1 MKAFFGADEIWTK
14 DAASGENERVI
25 LAGVWITKGDDFL
38 SEEDFEHSLDELA
51 ELAKACNLEPVG
63 TVTQKLP
70 LPDQSLYVREG
81 KAEEMRLFAEELGAE
96 RVIFNDTLS
105 PSQLRNLQRVIK
117 LPVTDR
123 TRLILEIFERR
134 ARTREAKLQVELA
147 KLGYLKP
154 RLIGLWETQ
163 NRQGGASGS
172 MSSKGE
178 GETQLEI
185 DRRTIDHRLTELRK
199 ELKIVTR
206 ERATQKKKRKTSRMP
221 LVSLIGYTN
230 AGKSTILNEMI
241 RRWGTEEEVEKRK
254 VFEADMLFATLDTT
268 VRKIEPERGR
278 AFLLSDTVGFIHR
291 LPTSLVEAFHS
302 TLEEAKEAD
311 LLVQVVDSSDPYYR
325 DHIKVTQETLRELG
339 ASHIPMITVYNKSDL
354 KDASQ
359 VYPRRGMREE
369 NIDGVRNEIVY
380 ISAKESAS
388 IEMLTQVILEKLEA
402 DYVERE
408 CIIPYEKG
416 DVLSFLMENAKVE
429 ILGYLAEGTSVRV
442 RCSEAVAKKAD
453 LFYPSISASRSAVI
467 LPSPS

>member
-1 MKAFFGADEIWTK
+1 MAAFFGADEIWTRDSESEK
-14 DAASGENERVI
+14 GERVI
-25 LAGVWITKGDDFL
+25 LAGVWISKGEEFL
-38 SEEDFEHSLDELA
+38 SEEDFEHSLDELS
-51 ELAKACNLEPVG
+51 ELAKACGMEPAG

-81 KAEEMRLFAEELGAE
+81 KAEEIRLFADELGAE

-105 PSQLRNLQRVIK
+105 PSQLRNLQKVVK

-123 TRLILEIFERR
+123 TRLILEIFEKR

-199 ELKIVTR
+199 ELKQVSR
-206 ERATQKKKRKTSRMP
+206 ERETQKKKRKSSRLP

-241 RRWGTEEEVEKRK
+241 KRWGADEDAEKRK

-278 AFLLSDTVGFIHR
+278 GFLLSDTVGFIHR

-311 LLVQVVDSSDPYYR
+311 LLVQVVDSSDPYCK
-325 DHIKVTQETLRELG
+325 DHIRVTTETVRELG

-354 KDASQ
+354 KDSSAI
-359 VYPRRGMREE
+359 YPRRGMREE
-369 NIDGVRNEIVY
+369 NIDGVQNEIIY
-380 ISAKESAS
+380 ISAKEPGS

-402 DYVERE
+402 DYLERSY
-408 CIIPYEKG
+408 IIPYDKG
-416 DVLSFLMENAKVE
+416 DVLAFLMGNAKVE
-429 ILGYLAEGTSVRV
+429 ILEYLAEGTSVKV
-442 RCSEAVAKKAD
+442 RCSEAVARKAETSCGFR
-453 LFYPSISASRSAVI
+453 L
-467 LPSPS
+467 

>member
-1 MKAFFGADEIWTK
+1 MAAFFGADEIWTR
-14 DAASGENERVI
+14 DSESGKSERVI
-25 LAGVWITKGDDFL
+25 LAGVWVTKGDAFL
-38 SEEDFEHSLDELA
+38 SEEDFEHSLNELG
-51 ELAKACNLEPVG
+51 ELAKACGMEPVG

-70 LPDQSLYVREG
+70 LPDQALYVREG
-81 KAEEMRLFAEELGAE
+81 KAEEIRIFADELGAE
-96 RVIFNDTLS
+96 RVIFDDTLS
-105 PSQLRNLQRVIK
+105 PSQLRNLQRAVK

-123 TRLILEIFERR
+123 TRLILEIFEKR

-199 ELKIVTR
+199 ELKLVSR
-206 ERATQKKKRKTSRMP
+206 ERATQKKKRRISRLP

-241 RRWGTEEEVEKRK
+241 KRWGSDENAEKRK

-311 LLVQVVDSSDPYYR
+311 LLVQVVDSSDPYHP
-325 DHIKVTQETLRELG
+325 DHIRVTQETIRELG
-339 ASHIPMITVYNKSDL
+339 AAHIPMITVYNKSDL
-354 KDASQ
+354 KDSSA

-369 NIDGVRNEIVY
+369 TIDGVRNEIIY
-380 ISAKESAS
+380 ISAKEPGS

-402 DYVERE
+402 DYLERNY
-408 CIIPYEKG
+408 IIPYDKG
-416 DVLSFLMENAKVE
+416 DVLAFLMENAKVE
-429 ILGYLAEGTSVRV
+429 ILEYLAEGTSVKV
-442 RCSEAVAKKAD
+442 RCSEAVARKAET
-453 LFYPSISASRSAVI
+453 SG
-467 LPSPS
+467 